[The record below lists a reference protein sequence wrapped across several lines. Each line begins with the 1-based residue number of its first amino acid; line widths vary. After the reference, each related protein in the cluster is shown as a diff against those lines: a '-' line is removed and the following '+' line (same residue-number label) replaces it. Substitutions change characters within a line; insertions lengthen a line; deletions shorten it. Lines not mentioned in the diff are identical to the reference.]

1 VWGPFGVE
9 GETEAA
15 EEEPDV
21 TALQVRGI
29 VVLSWRHDAVWM
41 EHSTCACRAWSSG

>member
-9 GETEAA
+9 GESEVAV

-21 TALQVRGI
+21 TALQVR
-29 VVLSWRHDAVWM
+29 D
-41 EHSTCACRAWSSG
+41 SSAKQWQQ